1 MFDVLV
7 SVEEKFSS
15 VKLDQYTG
23 HRPDI
28 TLLVPYFILKN
39 YLGSS
44 VLSGIDDQGMSFM
57 RVSGSTKINEFYLS
71 WDWSM
76 PLAHTIL
83 TGWILARK
91 IAWVIN
97 VTTSLRTIDA
107 PLILYL
113 LNITLNAFEVNLR
126 LGITFRQ

>member
-83 TGWILARK
+83 TSWVLARK